1 MLKYVCLALV
11 LFACDLF
18 SCDITVRVEQY
29 SAQSQ
34 KVTGRWQGLDVELAE
49 LLLNEAHCEFDFV
62 DLPWARSLKLLEN
75 GEIDLMMSVTKTDE
89 REQFAYFVGPQRFET
104 LVFVS
109 PPMSEEI
116 TQVTQLFSLNNPVA
130 IQTGSFYG
138 EAFMNTLA
146 QSERNKDKIVWVTN
160 NQTKAIL
167 LKSQRISGYLEAK
180 LNIMFEQQQGTAMP
194 NLKIHPLIV
203 NKAAVYFA
211 FSKQSVSPALVSK
224 LKHAFLVLQKSGK
237 IDAILA
243 KYGAK

>member
-11 LFACDLF
+11 LFACNLIA
-18 SCDITVRVEQY
+18 CDISVRVEQY

-116 TQVTQLFSLNNPVA
+116 TQIEQLFSLDNPVA

-138 EAFMNTLA
+138 ETFMNTLHMSA
-146 QSERNKDKIVWVTN
+146 ENKGKVVWVTN
-160 NQTKAIL
+160 NITKDTL
-167 LKSQRISGYLEAK
+167 LKSKRISGYLEAK
-180 LNIMFEQQQGTAMP
+180 LNVLFEQQQGTAIA

-211 FSKQSVSPALVSK
+211 FSKKSVSKK
-224 LKHAFLVLQKSGK
+224 LYNSFEKAFKKLQKSGK